1 MTESNQTGNGQSIV
15 LAGRVVGV
23 VKEHELVKKVQ
34 QSKHLLRSPRGWA
47 IDAYALSIARTL
59 GAVGVRVEDTETG
72 KTYRADLATIDAHG
86 WPFDLGMAAKSPY
99 PFTIGNC
106 RESQRPRK
114 RCPSNPPCLQHKP
127 AEPKQRQRQRHYTKQ
142 RPWGGGK
149 ILWVSMHRST
159 RKASGCTVPTCRP
172 VRLLS

>member
-59 GAVGVRVEDTETG
+59 GAVGVRVEDSETG

-86 WPFDLGMAAKSPY
+86 WTFDRGHGRQIALPLHYWQLQGEPTAAEALPV
-99 PFTIGNC
+99 
-106 RESQRPRK
+106 Q
-114 RCPSNPPCLQHKP
+114 P
-127 AEPKQRQRQRHYTKQ
+127 A
-142 RPWGGGK
+142 
-149 ILWVSMHRST
+149 LF
-159 RKASGCTVPTCRP
+159 AA
-172 VRLLS
+172 

>member
-86 WPFDLGMAAKSPY
+86 WPFDRGHGRQIALPLHYWQLQGEPTAAEALPV
-99 PFTIGNC
+99 
-106 RESQRPRK
+106 Q
-114 RCPSNPPCLQHKP
+114 P
-127 AEPKQRQRQRHYTKQ
+127 A
-142 RPWGGGK
+142 
-149 ILWVSMHRST
+149 LF
-159 RKASGCTVPTCRP
+159 AA
-172 VRLLS
+172 

>member
-1 MTESNQTGNGQSIV
+1 MAENSLIGNEQYIT

-23 VKEHELVKKVQ
+23 VKQHELVKKVQ

-86 WPFDLGMAAKSPY
+86 WQFDRGHGEQIALPIHYWQVVGLPPATDTLPVQAA
-99 PFTIGNC
+99 
-106 RESQRPRK
+106 
-114 RCPSNPPCLQHKP
+114 
-127 AEPKQRQRQRHYTKQ
+127 
-142 RPWGGGK
+142 
-149 ILWVSMHRST
+149 
-159 RKASGCTVPTCRP
+159 
-172 VRLLS
+172 LLTA